1 MGTFGGAC
9 GRFFCRARYPLL
21 FTGRA
26 CGRLGGAL
34 PCTKTLQ
41 TLRGNAVVRRPNS
54 LGLEDRAVDHDEIYA
69 TAIN

>member
-1 MGTFGGAC
+1 MSTFGGAC

-26 CGRLGGAL
+26 VRSAWRRAAL
-34 PCTKTLQ
+34 QKNAKA
-41 TLRGNAVVRRPNS
+41 LRGNAVVRRSNS
-54 LGLEDRAVDHDEIYA
+54 LGLKDRAVDHDEIYA